1 MTNSA
6 SSAAEPGRTDSP
18 TLRKRRADQFSGL
31 VWIGIGVFVVYLS
44 KDLSYTDEYGPA
56 AGFFPLW
63 LGAIIVLL
71 GAILLIKVTWI
82 DKEDEGLSFFS
93 KRVVSQMCSIV
104 AGILGF
110 IFLIERAGF
119 FLSAGLL
126 FLFLLVA
133 VERRGWKFSLA
144 VSIAAGLA
152 FWGIFGLA
160 LKQQLPMGILQKL
173 FY

>member
-1 MTNSA
+1 MADAA
-6 SSAAEPGRTDSP
+6 SPAVESGSTGKP
-18 TLRKRRADQFSGL
+18 TLRKRHLEQVSSL
-31 VWIGIGVFVVYLS
+31 VWIGVGIWVVYLS
-44 KDLSYTDEYGPA
+44 KGLTYTDEYGPS

-63 LGAIIVLL
+63 LGGIIVLL
-71 GAILLIKVTWI
+71 GAALLIRVTWI
-82 DKEDEGLSFFS
+82 DKEDEGLSLFS
-93 KRVVSQMCSIV
+93 KRAVSQMCSIM

-110 IFLIERAGF
+110 VFLIERAGF
-119 FLSAGLL
+119 FLSAALL

-133 VERRGWKFSLA
+133 VERRGWKFSLG
-144 VSIAAGLA
+144 VSILAGLA